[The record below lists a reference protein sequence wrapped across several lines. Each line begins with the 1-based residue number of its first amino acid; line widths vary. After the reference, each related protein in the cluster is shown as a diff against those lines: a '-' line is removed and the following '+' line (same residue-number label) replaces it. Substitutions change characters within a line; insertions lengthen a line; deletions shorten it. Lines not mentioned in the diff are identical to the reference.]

1 MAKLPIYG
9 LMAEFDS
16 PEALL
21 EAARRALDGTAPDDA
36 EIAADVGAAEAEL
49 PRLARAARDAG

>member
-21 EAARRALDGTAPDDA
+21 EAARRAFAAGFRKIDA
-36 EIAADVGAAEAEL
+36 Y
-49 PRLARAARDAG
+49 

>member
-9 LMAEFDS
+9 LIAEFDS

-21 EAARRALDGTAPDDA
+21 EAAHRVFAAGFRKIDAYSPFPVDGL
-36 EIAADVGAAEAEL
+36 AEAIGFHYT
-49 PRLARAARDAG
+49 RSR